1 MQFLAH
7 LKRGSAVD
15 RMWRGAHRLGGKIA
29 GVAFKLNGGDFATG
43 IYSAGE
49 LAAAEVTALRN
60 HDSVQLESIGAH
72 GGAPAMAIVDQVP
85 PRVDQVPPRVDQ
97 VTRQLDELTPAP
109 TRRGRKARSEQA
121 EQPASDDSDLEI

>member
-72 GGAPAMAIVDQVP
+72 GGAPATAIVDQVP
-85 PRVDQVPPRVDQ
+85 SRVDQ